1 MRLWFYED
9 LVPQT
14 HEGAEAETKAPTPP
28 DTVQK
33 VRTVSSNETHHFA
46 RRHTQHLKISLN

>member
-46 RRHTQHLKISLN
+46 RRHTRHLKISLN